1 LGFQTHRVLPTEQL
15 RQPSISLGAEVAER
29 NHAIINL
36 DLSSAPPGEGLSNLS
51 AWPEFHAGVAEGLML
66 ASSGPLTRTWV
77 VYSKPGA
84 PSYSYGGV
92 LLGLGLA
99 GKNRY
104 FTAQSACS
112 FLRITVTIQ

>member
-1 LGFQTHRVLPTEQL
+1 MTDSYSGRGALCLQTHRVLPTEQL

-77 VYSKPGA
+77 VYSKPA

-99 GKNRY
+99 GKNRH
-104 FTAQSACS
+104 FTYCPIR
-112 FLRITVTIQ
+112 L

>member
-1 LGFQTHRVLPTEQL
+1 MSAFSFPGRGALGLQTHRVLPTEQL
-15 RQPSISLGAEVAER
+15 RHPSISLAAEVAER

-36 DLSSAPPGEGLSNLS
+36 DLSSAPPGEGLSELS
-51 AWPEFHAGVAEGLML
+51 AWPEFHAGVAEGLIL

-99 GKNRY
+99 GTY
-104 FTAQSACS
+104 GY
-112 FLRITVTIQ
+112 